1 MPDPAVSVI
10 LPSYNHE
17 DFVEEA
23 VRSVLDQTFSDLELI
38 VVDDASTDRTADIV
52 AGIQDPR
59 LTLVRNAMNRER
71 HPRNEALRRAR
82 GKYIAFQNSDDRW
95 LPEKLEKQLSR
106 LEADPRIVGVFT
118 DIQHIDERGR
128 RRPARFSPPYTGLVD
143 RHAALRHTFL
153 SGNCFDISS
162 AVIPADTLRRV
173 GGFNPFMMQTGDQ
186 DLWVRL
192 LVVGNV
198 EVLPEKLLE
207 LRTVGLD
214 GNLSGRRVGSVRRT
228 RLEYQA
234 LWRHYAEA
242 PIVLELEK
250 IFPEEAAA
258 LDPDADVST
267 RRLFLAWIASRQ
279 KGRLHRIF
287 AANLM
292 LETGG
297 ALSGADNISLPF
309 TDNVLRDYLD
319 LASAI
324 PDYREERSFATLRR
338 PFRWA
343 RYYIRSFWAPED

>member
-1 MPDPAVSVI
+1 MTDPAVSVI

-38 VVDDASTDRTADIV
+38 VVDDASTDRTADVV
-52 AGIQDPR
+52 AGIRDSR
-59 LTLVRNAMNRER
+59 LTLVRNATNRER

-95 LPEKLEKQLSR
+95 LPEKLARQLSR
-106 LEADPRIVGVFT
+106 LEADPRIAGVFT
-118 DIQHIDERGR
+118 DAQPIDERGR
-128 RRPARFSPPYTGLVD
+128 QIPARFSLPFTGLVD
-143 RHAALRHTFL
+143 RHAMLRHLFL
-153 SGNCFDISS
+153 AGNCFSISS
-162 AVIPADTLRRV
+162 AVIPADTLRHV
-173 GGFNPFMMQTGDQ
+173 GGFNPFMMQAGDKE
-186 DLWVRL
+186 LWIRL
-192 LVVGNV
+192 LAVGNF

-214 GNLSGRRVGSVRRT
+214 GNLSKRGVGSVRRR

-234 LWRHYAEA
+234 CWRHYAEG

-258 LDPDADVST
+258 LDPGADVST
-267 RRLFLAWIASRQ
+267 RRLFLAGIASRQ

-292 LETGG
+292 LEAGR
-297 ALSGADNISLPF
+297 ALSGEGNISLPF
-309 TDNVLRDYLD
+309 TDNILRDYLE
-319 LASAI
+319 LASGI
-324 PDYREERSFATLRR
+324 PDYREQKPFAMLRR
-338 PFRWA
+338 PFRRA
-343 RYYIRSFWAPED
+343 RRYIRNFRTPGD